1 MTAESAAPGLW
12 RCYVT
17 AFGITGHGAFR
28 FGEFGQVAVG
38 QVKAIASAQMP
49 SVNRG
54 SELEALNA
62 QTGRLTLSS
71 VWRVVVVQGSAR
83 QGFF

>member
-38 QVKAIASAQMP
+38 QVKAIASAQMSP
-49 SVNRG
+49 ENRG
-54 SELEALNA
+54 SELEALQRPTPMGMARRGVARSRN
-62 QTGRLTLSS
+62 T
-71 VWRVVVVQGSAR
+71 R